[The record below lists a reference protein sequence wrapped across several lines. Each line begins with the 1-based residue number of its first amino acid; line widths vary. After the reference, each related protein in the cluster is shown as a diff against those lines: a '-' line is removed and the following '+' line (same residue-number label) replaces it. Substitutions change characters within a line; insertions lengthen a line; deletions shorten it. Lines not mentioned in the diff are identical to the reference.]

1 MKSRR
6 NYDTQF
12 RKYTVALVE
21 KTGKSVSEAALNLGI
36 SNHGF
41 SDGENKWEYI
51 SGLFPEELF
60 IENGK

>member
-6 NYDTQF
+6 NCDTQF

-21 KTGKSVSEAALNLGI
+21 KTEKSVSEAALNPGI

-51 SGLFPEELF
+51 SGLRPEELF
-60 IENGK
+60 REYGK